1 MKKHLVAYWH
11 NGRSLGHTATC
22 AAILRRIHEM
32 APEVRL
38 TALTGATHGLELLPP
53 GMEIEPLPSFRSA
66 DQPGGARVKPSTGE
80 DLAVFQRRRSDTA
93 RAFMVRSAPD
103 VLLVDHLPWGW
114 RGELTA
120 AIEST
125 PRTRKV
131 LTLRGVLF
139 DAPTTRDEYVVDGR
153 AEWIAAHY
161 DTLCVH
167 NDPDVF
173 RLEDEY
179 AFPPSL
185 TKKLSYSGYL
195 APPPAYGRV
204 EARQRLGL
212 SAASRVATITM
223 GGGQGAA
230 DIWHA
235 ALKAV
240 APLGFDTV
248 HCVLGPYLEP
258 ELRDHIVAA
267 GSRVRGFEA
276 VDFSVDL
283 PLWLCSADL
292 VVSAAGAGGLGE
304 ILATGANAVVIPRQL
319 REAEQRI
326 HARRLEELG
335 LVRMVDLADIGGD
348 RLRTQIECAMAR
360 PLAGRHTALRCDGA
374 TATARRVL
382 ETLGIHA

>member
-1 MKKHLVAYWH
+1 M
-11 NGRSLGHTATC
+11 
-22 AAILRRIHEM
+22 
-32 APEVRL
+32 RL
-38 TALTGATHGLELLPP
+38 TALTGATRGLELLPQ
-53 GMEIEPLPSFRSA
+53 GVEIVPLPSFRSA
-66 DQPGGARVKPSTGE
+66 DRPGGAQVEPSTGE
-80 DLAVFQRRRSDTA
+80 NLAVFQRRRSDTA
-93 RAFMVRSAPD
+93 RDFMVRSAPD
-103 VLLVDHLPWGW
+103 ALLVDHLPWGW
-114 RGELTA
+114 RDELAA

-125 PRTRKV
+125 PRTKKI

-139 DAPTTRDEYVVDGR
+139 DAPTTRDEYVAGGR
-153 AEWIAAHY
+153 AEWITTHY
-161 DTLCVH
+161 DAICVH

-173 RLEDEY
+173 KLESEY

-195 APPPAYGRV
+195 AAPPAHSRV
-204 EARQRLGL
+204 EARQLLGL
-212 SAASRVATITM
+212 PRTSRVAVITM

-240 APLGFDTV
+240 GPLEFDTV

-258 ELRDHIVAA
+258 EVRDHILAT
-267 GSRVRGFEA
+267 GNRVPGFEA

-283 PLWLCSADL
+283 PLWLRSADL

-304 ILATGANAVVIPRQL
+304 ILATGGNAVVIPRQL

-335 LVRMVDLADIGGD
+335 LVRMVDLEDIGSD
-348 RLRTQIECAMAR
+348 RLRTQIEAAMAE
-360 PLAGRHTALRCDGA
+360 PLLRRQPRLLFDGA

-382 ETLGIHA
+382 ETLGVDAGP